1 MCGSLLSKFQS
12 ANNMID
18 PGMKI
23 FPEPQQV
30 ASKMKLD
37 NPDEACFQDGEFWKD
52 GKQQGVSSD
61 HSLAVVRNT
70 SSPNDDSS
78 KESDYSSQEEIEAAM
93 RSLADERVSVPPPSL
108 NKNHRLRA
116 VGRDQRLLDTAYE
129 ILAFHAYCASSSSNT
144 IRAIQPLSSTDSSL
158 PQIKMQSAVAF
169 DIPVGDKKT
178 VFPPAR
184 VPQRFRKQKVA
195 PEPTL
200 EDIKEKMRAAEERK
214 MKELHRVRECARSR
228 AGVSR
233 PHRSE
238 TSAQA
243 TAVKAAKQ
251 AAAESERNKELEKR
265 KRAGNLASPNRSRIA
280 DAQAFAKK
288 QLQFSFERKVDET
301 VKRNEKPQQEMDE
314 QNTLRGKYAE
324 KIRDRVNFLYC
335 YFVVR
340 DILNN
345 YFFLYVIMCDSEI
358 NDNVTTSTI
367 NAYFLTHLFQT
378 EKAR

>member
-1 MCGSLLSKFQS
+1 
-12 ANNMID
+12 
-18 PGMKI
+18 MKI

-52 GKQQGVSSD
+52 GKQHGVSSD

-93 RSLADERVSVPPPSL
+93 RTLADERVSVPPPSL

-129 ILAFHAYCASSSSNT
+129 ILAFHAYGASSSSNT
-144 IRAIQPLSSTDSSL
+144 IRAVQPLSSTDSSL

-184 VPQRFRKQKVA
+184 VPQRFRKRKVA

-214 MKELHRVRECARSR
+214 MKELHRIRECARSR

-243 TAVKAAKQ
+243 TAVKIAAKQ
-251 AAAESERNKELEKR
+251 AAAESERNNEVEKR

-288 QLQFSFERKVDET
+288 QLQSSFERKVDET
-301 VKRNEKPQQEMDE
+301 VKRNEKPQQEVDE
-314 QNTLRGKYAE
+314 QNRPRGKYAE
-324 KIRDRVNFLYC
+324 KIRERVNFLHC

-345 YFFLYVIMCDSEI
+345 YFF
-358 NDNVTTSTI
+358 
-367 NAYFLTHLFQT
+367 
-378 EKAR
+378 